1 MSAFQ
6 LPAKGVLYVS
16 AVAASEEAM
25 EDSGKSKATIPTP
38 AQLDDWRKIAAR
50 ASTETDPDKLVSL
63 VQELCEI
70 LQKRDAAH
78 KRDEPARSEH
88 D

>member
-1 MSAFQ
+1 
-6 LPAKGVLYVS
+6 
-16 AVAASEEAM
+16 M
-25 EDSGKSKATIPTP
+25 EYSGKSKATTPTP

-50 ASTETDPDKLVSL
+50 ASTETDPDKLISL

-70 LQKRDAAH
+70 LQKRDAEH
-78 KRDEPARSEH
+78 KREEPAGTGH